1 MRSTCA
7 HLRAKGYCGTI
18 IPHSFGEVIGTISA
32 IQMSD
37 ATSLALH
44 SMVYMVQAGGELVT
58 VKEMADAMG
67 FSHAHLS
74 KVLQRLVKAGLLE
87 SVRGPSGGFRLAR
100 PADQVSMLEVYE
112 AIEGPLNACTCFVGR
127 DLAQCPFAQC
137 ILGDLPRKLTEDFRS
152 FLESRRLSHFV
163 DAHQDSQEVSQ

>member
-1 MRSTCA
+1 MRPLA
-7 HLRAKGYCGTI
+7 LKGIIDTI

-44 SMVYMVQAGGELVT
+44 GMVYMVQAGGELVT

-67 FSHAHLS
+67 FSCAPVQ
-74 KVLQRLVKAGLLE
+74 VLQRLVKAGLLE
-87 SVRGPSGGFRLAR
+87 SVRGRAAVSAWRACGPI
-100 PADQVSMLEVYE
+100 SMLEVYE